1 MMKND
6 IGYEYRVFT
15 NRIFDVESME
25 VGICTSKN
33 IKEIKPKD
41 KVNGRFFHTSDT
53 DEWYFCWDGEL
64 QKLNLKGDSDVTA
77 ALAEVKKLIANANA
91 AVSEAKKT
99 AGEAKTA
106 AADAQA
112 AADAANAAV
121 DSIGD
126 KADKSDVE
134 AVSKAVEA
142 KADKDVVDT
151 LSAKVDAIKVPSLD
165 GYATEGFV
173 KDEIEKIDIPD
184 VPVVPTKV
192 SAFENDAEYLTAS
205 VADLKYAPIGSDGVD
220 LSDYATKEFVSDEIA
235 KIDIPDMP
243 EIPTKV
249 SAFENDAK
257 YLTVSDLTD
266 YATKSATKKFVE
278 EEIAK
283 IDIPEVPTKVSAFE
297 NDANYLTEHQD
308 ITGKQDVIS
317 DLKDI
322 RANAALGATAL
333 QEVPAGY
340 VTETDLSTKG
350 YLTNDSLND
359 YATKEFVGEE
369 IEKIDIPV
377 VPTKVSAFEN
387 DANYLT
393 EHQSLDNYFTKAE
406 VNKMIEDIN
415 ALIGEA
421 INITNTILA

>member
-1 MMKND
+1 MKND

-64 QKLNLKGDSDVTA
+64 QKLNLKGDSDVTV

-142 KADKDVVDT
+142 KADKDVVET

-173 KDEIEKIDIPD
+173 KDEIAKIDIPEAQE
-184 VPVVPTKV
+184 VPTKV

-205 VADLKYAPIGSDGVD
+205 VADLKYAPIGSEGVD
-220 LSDYATKEFVSDEIA
+220 LSDYATKEFVADEIA

-257 YLTVSDLTD
+257 YLTGSDLTD
-266 YATKSATKKFVE
+266 YATKSVVKKFVE

-308 ITGKQDVIS
+308 ISGKQDAIK
-317 DLKDI
+317 DLDDI

>member
-6 IGYEYRVFT
+6 ITYEYRVFT
-15 NRIFDVESME
+15 HRLIDLESME
-25 VGICTSKN
+25 VGICTSKV

-53 DEWYFCWDGEL
+53 DEWYFCWNGEL
-64 QKLNLKGDSDVTA
+64 QKLNLKGNSDVNA
-77 ALAEVKKLIANANA
+77 ALAEVEKLIANANA
-91 AVSEAKKT
+91 AVNEAKKT
-99 AGEAKTA
+99 AGEAMVA

-121 DSIGD
+121 ESIGD

-134 AVSKAVEA
+134 AVSKAVEG
-142 KADKDVVDT
+142 KADAFVVET

-173 KDEIEKIDIPD
+173 KDEIAKIDIPD
-184 VPVVPTKV
+184 APEVPTKV
-192 SAFENDAEYLTAS
+192 SAFENDAEYLTAA
-205 VADLKYAPIGSDGVD
+205 VADLKYAPIGSEGVD
-220 LSDYATKEFVSDEIA
+220 LSDYATKEFVADEIS

-243 EIPTKV
+243 
-249 SAFENDAK
+249 
-257 YLTVSDLTD
+257 
-266 YATKSATKKFVE
+266 
-278 EEIAK
+278 K
-283 IDIPEVPTKVSAFE
+283 IPTKVSAFE

-308 ITGKQDVIS
+308 ISGKQDVIS
-317 DLKDI
+317 DLEDI
-322 RANAALGATAL
+322 RSNAALGATAL

-340 VTETDLSTKG
+340 VTETDLNTKG
-350 YLTNDSLND
+350 YATENFVNDAIS
-359 YATKEFVGEE
+359 E
-369 IEKIDIPV
+369 IKIPE

-415 ALIGEA
+415 ALLGVA
-421 INITNTILA
+421 IEKTNKILNA

>member
-1 MMKND
+1 MAIESLGVAPLNLTNTLDGTFSKVKDASRKFYHFYMNVGEARLVPTDSICEK
-6 IGYEYRVFT
+6 VFACKG
-15 NRIFDVESME
+15 NKI
-25 VGICTSKN
+25 
-33 IKEIKPKD
+33 
-41 KVNGRFFHTSDT
+41 FHTPL
-53 DEWYFCWDGEL
+53 EYI
-64 QKLNLKGDSDVTA
+64 V
-77 ALAEVKKLIANANA
+77 
-91 AVSEAKKT
+91 
-99 AGEAKTA
+99 EAKTLKVNPHVA
-106 AADAQA
+106 E
-112 AADAANAAV
+112 
-121 DSIGD
+121 G
-126 KADKSDVE
+126 ADKNASE
-134 AVSKAVEA
+134 KESK
-142 KADKDVVDT
+142 
-151 LSAKVDAIKVPSLD
+151 
-165 GYATEGFV
+165 
-173 KDEIEKIDIPD
+173 
-184 VPVVPTKV
+184 
-192 SAFENDAEYLTAS
+192 N
-205 VADLKYAPIGSDGVD
+205 VAD
-220 LSDYATKEFVSDEIA
+220 
-235 KIDIPDMP
+235 
-243 EIPTKV
+243 
-249 SAFENDAK
+249 
-257 YLTVSDLTD
+257 
-266 YATKSATKKFVE
+266 VE

-283 IDIPEVPTKVSAFE
+283 INIPVVPTKVSAFE

>member
-53 DEWYFCWDGEL
+53 DEWYFCWNGEL

-91 AVSEAKKT
+91 AVNEAKKT
-99 AGEAKTA
+99 AGEAKVA

-121 DSIGD
+121 ESIGD

-142 KADKDVVDT
+142 KADKAVVET
-151 LSAKVDAIKVPSLD
+151 LSAKVDAIKVPSLE
-165 GYATEGFV
+165 GYATEEFV
-173 KDEIEKIDIPD
+173 KGEIAKIDIPD
-184 VPVVPTKV
+184 MPEVPTKV
-192 SAFENDAEYLTAS
+192 SAFENDAEYLTAA
-205 VADLKYAPIGSDGVD
+205 VADLKYAPIGSEGVD
-220 LSDYATKEFVSDEIA
+220 LSDYATKEFVADEIA

-249 SAFENDAK
+249 SAFENDA
-257 YLTVSDLTD
+257 
-266 YATKSATKKFVE
+266 
-278 EEIAK
+278 
-283 IDIPEVPTKVSAFE
+283 
-297 NDANYLTEHQD
+297 NYLTEHQD
-308 ITGKQDVIS
+308 ISGKQDAIS
-317 DLKDI
+317 DLEDI

-340 VTETDLSTKG
+340 VTETDLNTKG
-350 YLTNDSLND
+350 YATENFVNDAIS
-359 YATKEFVGEE
+359 E
-369 IEKIDIPV
+369 IKIPE

-415 ALIGEA
+415 VLIGAA
-421 INITNTILA
+421 IEKTNTILA

>member
-1 MMKND
+1 MP
-6 IGYEYRVFT
+6 E
-15 NRIFDVESME
+15 
-25 VGICTSKN
+25 
-33 IKEIKPKD
+33 
-41 KVNGRFFHTSDT
+41 
-53 DEWYFCWDGEL
+53 
-64 QKLNLKGDSDVTA
+64 
-77 ALAEVKKLIANANA
+77 
-91 AVSEAKKT
+91 
-99 AGEAKTA
+99 
-106 AADAQA
+106 
-112 AADAANAAV
+112 
-121 DSIGD
+121 
-126 KADKSDVE
+126 
-134 AVSKAVEA
+134 
-142 KADKDVVDT
+142 
-151 LSAKVDAIKVPSLD
+151 
-165 GYATEGFV
+165 
-173 KDEIEKIDIPD
+173 
-184 VPVVPTKV
+184 VPTKV
-192 SAFENDAEYLTAS
+192 SAFENDAEYLTAA
-205 VADLKYAPIGSDGVD
+205 VADLKYAPIGSEGVD
-220 LSDYATKEFVSDEIA
+220 LSDYATKEFVEDEIA

-257 YLTVSDLTD
+257 YLTGDDLTD

-308 ITGKQDVIS
+308 ISGKQDAIK
-317 DLKDI
+317 DLDDI